1 MSKEY
6 QYDVALSFAGEDRH
20 YVEEVAKF
28 LKAKSIRVFYDQFE
42 EASLWG
48 KDLVAYFDDI
58 YQNKASYCV
67 IFISKHYAP
76 KAWPKMERRS
86 AFARV
91 LSDEGYILPVKFD
104 NTEILGLPPT
114 VHYINLTQKSPA
126 QLGELIVQK
135 LKKVPISEA
144 VPSGNSSFRR
154 PKVAKA
160 FDPYKESQSWVD
172 YLISELEK
180 RTKDSEISFTHFLRD
195 SKQCL
200 RFVINGKPIY
210 SINVQLGGFHRDHG
224 LTFSY
229 ARGEMQ
235 MTSGYNASAEFQW
248 DKERDCIVLKLND
261 FGAFSGGRAEQ
272 NFTQK
277 EFLEYI
283 WGKIC
288 DASEEK
294 Y

>member
-6 QYDVALSFAGEDRH
+6 DYDIALSFAGEDRL
-20 YVEEVAKF
+20 YVEKVAEF
-28 LKAKSIRVFYDQFE
+28 LKTKNIRVFYDQFE
-42 EASLWG
+42 EARVWG
-48 KDLVAYFDDI
+48 RDLVAYFDDI
-58 YQNKASYCV
+58 YQNRASYCV
-67 IFISKHYAP
+67 IFISEHYAP
-76 KAWPKMERRS
+76 KAWPKMERKS
-86 AFARV
+86 AFARA
-91 LSDEGYILPVKFD
+91 LSDDGYILPVKFD
-104 NTEILGLPPT
+104 NTEIPGLPPT
-114 VHYINLTQKSPA
+114 VHYINLTQKTPA

-135 LKKVPISEA
+135 LKKLPISQA
-144 VPSGNSSFRR
+144 IASGNSSFRR

-160 FDPYKESQSWVD
+160 FDPYKESQNWID

-180 RTKDSEISFTHFLRD
+180 RTKDSEISFTNFFRD

-200 RFVINGKPIY
+200 RFVISGKPIY
-210 SINVQLGGFHRDHG
+210 SINVQLGGFHCDHG

-235 MTSGYNASAEFQW
+235 MTSGYNASAEFEW
-248 DKERDCIVLKLND
+248 DKERECIVLKLND
-261 FGAFSGGRAEQ
+261 FSAFSGGRAEQ

-288 DASEEK
+288 DASEGK

>member
-6 QYDVALSFAGEDRH
+6 EYDVALSFAGEDRS
-20 YVEEVAKF
+20 YVEEVAEF
-28 LKAKSIRVFYDQFE
+28 LKTKSIRVFYDQFE

-86 AFARV
+86 AFARA
-91 LSDEGYILPVKFD
+91 LSDEGYILPAKFD
-104 NTEILGLPPT
+104 STEIPGLPST
-114 VHYINLTQKSPA
+114 VHYVDLAERTPA
-126 QLGELIVQK
+126 ELGDLIIQK
-135 LKKVPISEA
+135 LKKTPISTTTT
-144 VPSGNSSFRR
+144 SSNPPFRR
-154 PKVAKA
+154 PKVAKS
-160 FDPYKESQSWVD
+160 FDPYKESQIWID
-172 YLISELEK
+172 YLISEIEK
-180 RTKDSEISFTHFLRD
+180 RSKDSEISFTHFSRD
-195 SKQCL
+195 GKQCL
-200 RFVINGKPIY
+200 RFVVNGKPIY

-235 MTSGYNASAEFQW
+235 MTSGYNASAEFEW
-248 DKERDCIVLKLND
+248 DKERECIVLKLND
-261 FGAFSGGRAEQ
+261 FSAFSGGRAEQ